1 MSDPTEPGAPGA
13 GGAPP
18 PPQYGAPQYGA
29 SPQYQQ
35 QQPYQAPPRNP
46 AQTLEMVANIV
57 IIAGCLAALCGLI
70 AGFLAFAT
78 DDYSTSLKFQEFFLD
93 LALGVGLG
101 AIAVASG
108 FFLRMQARRP
118 GP

>member
-29 SPQYQQ
+29 PPQYQ

-46 AQTLEMVANIV
+46 AQTLEMVATIV
-57 IIAGCLAALCGLI
+57 IIAGCVAAACGLI
-70 AGFLAFAT
+70 AGFLAFAS
-78 DDYSTSLKFQEFFLD
+78 DEYSTTLKFQEFFLD

-101 AIAVASG
+101 AIAIAAG